1 MINGRSGPRSQCF
14 NGRPRLELRAL
25 PDTLRRIMQTWRGVV
40 AGSALLISCGTVRG
54 AAALPPALEAPVAV
68 VKSVGPEGKGNAAAA
83 AAWQSLTTAGADAV
97 PALIVSMDGANDYAL
112 NWLRAA
118 VETIAQREAA
128 AGRLVSLDE
137 LERVLQDTAHHP
149 RARRL
154 AFEMIAR
161 ADPVRARTL
170 LPAFVN
176 DPGTELRRDAVD
188 ALAAEAANRADAG
201 DKAAAVAGYRKSL
214 GYAREA
220 DQVDALA
227 QKLRDLGDTVDL
239 RELLGWVTRWEVIG
253 PFDNTGGTGF
263 ATEFPPETAAGA
275 SGEVPG
281 KNGGVRWQPLETK
294 DDHGLLDFNKPYS
307 PLKEVTGYARTE
319 FWSDTSRP
327 AEIRLGCKNGWKV
340 WWNGRFLFGRDEY
353 HRAAEMDQYRLPVQ
367 LQAGKNV
374 LLVKCCQNGQTEDW
388 TKEWEFQLRVTD
400 AQGTPI
406 RSTR

>member
-1 MINGRSGPRSQCF
+1 
-14 NGRPRLELRAL
+14 
-25 PDTLRRIMQTWRGVV
+25 V
-40 AGSALLISCGTVRG
+40 AA
-54 AAALPPALEAPVAV
+54 
-68 VKSVGPEGKGNAAAA
+68 VKSVGPEGKGNPGAA
-83 AAWQSLTTAGADAV
+83 AAWQVLAAAGADSV
-97 PALIVSMDGANDYAL
+97 PALLVSMDGANDYAI

-118 VETIAQREAA
+118 VEAIAQREAA
-128 AGRLVSLDE
+128 AGRPVSVVA
-137 LERVLQDTAHHP
+137 LEQVLQDTSHHP

-154 AFEMIAR
+154 AYEMIAR
-161 ADPVRARTL
+161 ADPARARVL
-170 LPAFVN
+170 LPEFVN
-176 DPGTELRRDAVD
+176 DPGTELRREAVA
-188 ALAAEAANRADAG
+188 ALAADAASRATAG
-201 DKAAAVAGYRKSL
+201 DKAAAAAGYRKAL

-227 QKLRDLGDTVDL
+227 QTLRDLGETVDL
-239 RELLGWVTRWEVIG
+239 REILGWVTRWEVIG

-263 ATEFPPETAAGA
+263 ASEFPPETPAGA

-281 KNGGVRWQPLETK
+281 KSGAVRWQPLETK
-294 DDHGLLDFNKPYS
+294 DDHGMLDFNKPFS

-319 FWSDTSRP
+319 FWSDAARP

-340 WWNGRFLFGRDEY
+340 WWNGKLLFGRDEY

-367 LQAGKNV
+367 IQSGKNV
-374 LLVKCCQNGQTEDW
+374 LLVKCCQNEQTEDW